1 MLYEFMS
8 AICIIIYAFILIIS
22 VVLFF
27 FLKIILI
34 HFILVP
40 LEINVAIF
48 LLISHTILSL
58 DINYEYFLLRG
69 FWCLEM
75 TQQTCTV
82 PILDTLLKNAAM
94 EWVRKC
100 LEGLELQT
108 CSKALMID
116 LMCGFLLIPYSG
128 DVIQVQECWLIL
140 LYLILFNLVCSCFD
154 RSYPTQKNKTGRKKV
169 TIKSTTFTPPASSE
183 IFFLFGIH

>member
-1 MLYEFMS
+1 MYKY
-8 AICIIIYAFILIIS
+8 ICCYFNNTCCID
-22 VVLFF
+22 F

-34 HFILVP
+34 HLILVP

-108 CSKALMID
+108 CSKVLMID
-116 LMCGFLLIPYSG
+116 LICGFLLIPYSLIWG
-128 DVIQVQECWLIL
+128 DVIQSPRMLLIL

-183 IFFLFGIH
+183 IFFFFWYSLAY